1 MAAARRNLRS
11 RRGGTPGPPS
21 PGFRSRASEFYSS
34 TVSPCPR
41 GEGLIAKSATP
52 HTTFE
57 VPEDRARPDGRKIKL
72 NIAWLPAYNEADA
85 SPDPLF
91 LLAGGPGQSAVETF
105 PAMNPMLKEVRERRH
120 ILLVDQR
127 GTGKSNLLSCAAP
140 EGGEDDFD
148 ASPEAMQAQAAK
160 CAQALSDKADLRHYT
175 TTHAIADLEAVRK
188 AIGADALPIQRE
200 SDRLCFSWFPP
211 DAAPEEIHAYT
222 QLVIA
227 LCDMAKKQKRVTAKE
242 KAADSETSEKFAFRC
257 FLLRLGFIG
266 LEYASA
272 RKLLLQGLPGDSSF
286 KAGKRKDRDDTAPE
300 APKAADSGAVSEE
313 VGFPR

>member
-1 MAAARRNLRS
+1 MKNEVRNMEIRFHVTGAERKALVEAVSALTLCGAVYKKAPSFAYVVQNYTIDKNGTLLWDERTDAR
-11 RRGGTPGPPS
+11 
-21 PGFRSRASEFYSS
+21 
-34 TVSPCPR
+34 
-41 GEGLIAKSATP
+41 
-52 HTTFE
+52 
-57 VPEDRARPDGRKIKL
+57 DARQ
-72 NIAWLPAYNEADA
+72 
-85 SPDPLF
+85 
-91 LLAGGPGQSAVETF
+91 LLAG
-105 PAMNPMLKEVRERRH
+105 L
-120 ILLVDQR
+120 
-127 GTGKSNLLSCAAP
+127 AAQGFVSEDSLGDAESKTP
-140 EGGEDDFD
+140 CHEDDAPDRLSIAVPLEGFTETALD
-148 ASPEAMQAQAAK
+148 NLEKLVASK
-160 CAQALSDKADLRHYT
+160 STL
-175 TTHAIADLEAVRK
+175 IRK

-266 LEYASA
+266 PEYASA